1 MSPRITTVV
10 LDMAMRSRFRRPQER
25 VFRVT
30 LTVHRLDSI
39 PAVHREFYVHW
50 QARRAQ
56 PSNGRTP
63 NQAIEAAAKRVMW
76 NTTQSF
82 TVTIPSD
89 PTDSLILQPSI
100 LTLQLRSERKS
111 RWASSNAYN
120 MDGSVELDIAELAA
134 LRYVSRNFLVEN
146 SPLNITLKLSI
157 RVTHEQGE
165 KLFRSHGDGMSLTRG
180 MKNRQLRDRATSQ
193 TDSTQNSVPSLDHTT
208 AGTSS
213 STVADAQSAAQSV
226 ASTST
231 FSIAGVGTATA
242 ASSQTSIS
250 PDAAS
255 APAPTP
261 ATELLA
267 KPDSDEAA
275 KWAPFPDPLIPKT
288 KHTTFPYPGGHR
300 FVFGEICEPV
310 YDPTLDV
317 QFRPHV
323 NSDGTISLLNRIPNP
338 DEVQQEVYEY
348 MWRRRLRE
356 KWPTAVVTSRGNALD
371 DVKATFKELCK
382 EDNIKMNILQ
392 A

>member
-1 MSPRITTVV
+1 M
-10 LDMAMRSRFRRPQER
+10 
-25 VFRVT
+25 T

-39 PAVHREFYVHW
+39 PAVHRDFYVHW

-63 NQAIEAAAKRVMW
+63 SQSIEAAAKRVMW

-82 TVTIPSD
+82 SVAVPSE
-89 PTDSLILQPSI
+89 PNNSLILQPSI
-100 LTLQLRSERKS
+100 LTLQLRSERKT
-111 RWASSNAYN
+111 RWASSNAFN
-120 MDGSVELDIAELAA
+120 VDGSLELDIAELAA

-165 KLFRSHGDGMSLTRG
+165 KLFRTQGDEMGLTRG
-180 MKNRQLRDRATSQ
+180 IKNRQSRATSQ
-193 TDSTQNSVPSLDHTT
+193 TDSTQNSVPSLDHT

-213 STVADAQSAAQSV
+213 GTVADAQSAAQSGAS
-226 ASTST
+226 ASTL
-231 FSIAGVGTATA
+231 SIPGGGTNTA
-242 ASSQTSIS
+242 ASSQTSVS
-250 PDAAS
+250 PDAMPAH
-255 APAPTP
+255 APAAESLT
-261 ATELLA
+261 A
-267 KPDSDEAA
+267 PDSDEAA
-275 KWAPFPDPLIPKT
+275 KWAPFPNPLIPKT
-288 KHTTFPYPGGHR
+288 KHTIFPYPGGHR
-300 FVFGEICEPV
+300 FVFGEVCEPV
-310 YDPTLDV
+310 YDPNLDV

-323 NSDGTISLLNRIPNP
+323 NADGTISLLNRIPNP

-356 KWPTAVVTSRGNALD
+356 KWPTAVVSSRGNALD
-371 DVKATFKELCK
+371 DVKDTFKELCK